1 LIHRQSQQRG
11 SRPSRQWKVE
21 TTILKDDQL
30 IFKKVVTKMQRVDFS
45 LAVHGGAWNM
55 PVAVIDSHIIGRQN
69 ALEVV
74 EEILIDGG

>member
-1 LIHRQSQQRG
+1 
-11 SRPSRQWKVE
+11 
-21 TTILKDDQL
+21 
-30 IFKKVVTKMQRVDFS
+30 MQRVDFS

-74 EEILIDGG
+74 EEILRGGGSAIDVVEKSSHYLGSRPYINI